1 MEHSA
6 LAKARDSLHFGGHQF
21 LQRTNMIGR
30 RALTTFLGSIA
41 LALLARPDVAADE
54 SKAPEAVKP
63 TGPNRIF
70 QPSEVAS
77 TGAVT
82 IGGKAV
88 AYRAIAGTL
97 VVHGLGW
104 DDVAWREAA
113 AAPSPEKDKEG
124 LAPEASIFYTAYFK
138 QDGRQDGSR
147 DAGGKS
153 RPLIFIYNGGPGS
166 ATLWLH
172 MGAFGP
178 RRVVVREDGHTPPAP
193 YPVVDNAYSLL
204 DVADLVFIDAPGA
217 GFSRIAGKD
226 KEKAFWGVDNDSH
239 AFARFIQQFLNKYGR
254 WNSPKYLFGESYGTT
269 RSAVLANELAS
280 SFSVDLNGVILLSTI
295 LNFDLSVDSPSFN
308 PGVDT
313 AYVTALPTMAA
324 TAWYHNRLPGTRP
337 AELEPFLREVEKFA
351 LSDYAAALQQGGRL
365 EPAARQKIAERL
377 SGYLG
382 LPVDYLLKSDLRVSG
397 GQFSQQLQLP
407 GGLTTGRIDTRFS
420 GPSLDLLSKE
430 AQYDP
435 MITSVGAAYV
445 AAWNDYARST
455 LKFPAED
462 GFKIFAP
469 VFPAWDMAHQ
479 APGMPLPF
487 TGQTTNVMLDLAT
500 VMKQNPNLKVL
511 NTGGYYDLAT
521 PYFEGVY
528 EMEHLPIPDSLRANI
543 EYRYFPSGHMVYL
556 NEPALAGLH
565 DTVADF
571 VRRTSH

>member
-1 MEHSA
+1 
-6 LAKARDSLHFGGHQF
+6 
-21 LQRTNMIGR
+21 MIER
-30 RALTTFLGSIA
+30 REFTTLLGSA
-41 LALLARPDVAADE
+41 VLALLAAGAQAGDE
-54 SKAPEAVKP
+54 AKGPEPVKP
-63 TGPNRIF
+63 TGPDRIF
-70 QPSEVAS
+70 RGSEVTS
-77 TGAVT
+77 SGSVT

-88 AYRAIAGTL
+88 SYQAVAGTL
-97 VVHGLGW
+97 VVHGPGW
-104 DDVAWREAA
+104 DDVAWREQA
-113 AAPSPEKDKEG
+113 AAPDPEKDKEG
-124 LAPEASIFYTAYFK
+124 LPPETSMFFTAYFAK
-138 QDGRQDGSR
+138 
-147 DAGGKS
+147 DAGKGNTT
-153 RPLIFIYNGGPGS
+153 RPLMFIYNGGPGS

-193 YPVVDNAYSLL
+193 YPVINNAYSLL

-239 AFARFIQQFLNKYGR
+239 AFTRFIQQFLNKYGR

-280 SFSVDLNGVILLSTI
+280 SASIDLNGVILLSTI
-295 LNFDLSVDSPSFN
+295 LNFDLSVDSPGFN

-313 AYVTALPTMAA
+313 AYITALPTMAA

-351 LSDYAAALQQGGRL
+351 LTDYAAALHQGGRL
-365 EPAARQKIAERL
+365 DATGRQRIAERL
-377 SGYLG
+377 SSYLG
-382 LPVDYLLKSDLRVSG
+382 LPADYILKSDLRVSG
-397 GQFSQQLQLP
+397 GQFSQQLQMP

-420 GPSLDLLSKE
+420 GPSLDILSKE

-435 MITSVGAAYV
+435 FITSVGSAYV
-445 AAWNDYARST
+445 AAWNDYARSQ
-455 LKFPAED
+455 LRFPAED

-469 VFPAWDMAHQ
+469 VFPSWDMAHQ
-479 APGMPLPF
+479 APGMPMPF

-500 VMKQNPNLKVL
+500 AMKQNPNLKVL
-511 NTGGYYDLAT
+511 NTGGYFDLAT

-528 EMEHLPIPDSLRANI
+528 EMEHLPIPDELRKNI
-543 EYRYFPSGHMVYL
+543 EHQFFPSGHMVYL
-556 NEPALAGLH
+556 NEPALKGLH

>member
-1 MEHSA
+1 MIERRAWATMLGSA
-6 LAKARDSLHFGGHQF
+6 L
-21 LQRTNMIGR
+21 
-30 RALTTFLGSIA
+30 
-41 LALLARPDVAADE
+41 LALLARPGLAADE
-54 SKAPEAVKP
+54 AKAPEPVKP
-63 TGPNRIF
+63 SGPDRIF
-70 QPSEVAS
+70 HPSEVTS
-77 TGAVT
+77 SGSVT
-82 IGGKAV
+82 IGGKAIS
-88 AYRAIAGTL
+88 YQAIAGTL
-97 VVHGLGW
+97 VVHGPGW
-104 DDVAWREAA
+104 DDVSWRELA
-113 AAPSPEKDKEG
+113 AAPNPDKEKEG
-124 LAPEASIFYTAYFK
+124 LPPEAAIFYTAYFK
-138 QDGRQDGSR
+138 QAD
-147 DAGGKS
+147 GGKS
-153 RPLIFIYNGGPGS
+153 AGKPVGGTTRPLIFIYNGGPGS

-193 YPVVDNAYSLL
+193 YPVINNAYSPL
-204 DVADLVFIDAPGA
+204 DFADLVFIDAPGA

-226 KEKAFWGVDNDSH
+226 KERAFWGVDNDAH

-280 SFSVDLNGVILLSTI
+280 SFSIDLNGVILLSTI

-308 PGVDT
+308 PGVDN

-351 LSDYAAALQQGGRL
+351 ISDYAAALQQGGRL
-365 EPAARQKIAERL
+365 DAATRQKIAERL

-397 GQFSQQLQLP
+397 GQFSQQLQMP
-407 GGLTTGRIDTRFS
+407 GGLTTGRIDTRYS
-420 GPSLDLLSKE
+420 GPSLDVLSKE

-435 MITSVGAAYV
+435 MITSVGSAYV

-455 LKFPAED
+455 LRFPAED

-479 APGMPLPF
+479 APGMPMPF

-528 EMEHLPIPDSLRANI
+528 EMEHLPIPDALRANI
-543 EYRYFPSGHMVYL
+543 EYKYFPSGHMVYL
-556 NEPALAGLH
+556 NEPALSGLH

>member
-1 MEHSA
+1 MFE
-6 LAKARDSLHFGGHQF
+6 
-21 LQRTNMIGR
+21 R
-30 RALTTFLGSIA
+30 RALTCIVASVA
-41 LALLARPDVAADE
+41 LALLAGTSFAADE
-54 SKAPEAVKP
+54 SKSPEPVKP
-63 TGPNRIF
+63 TGPDRIF
-70 QPSEVAS
+70 QASEVSS
-77 TGAVT
+77 TGSVT

-88 AYRAIAGTL
+88 AYQAIAGTL
-97 VVHGLGW
+97 VVHGPGW
-104 DDVAWREAA
+104 DDVAWREQA
-113 AAPSPEKDKEG
+113 AAPSPDHDKDG
-124 LAPEASIFYTAYFK
+124 VPPEASMFYTAYF
-138 QDGRQDGSR
+138 QQG
-147 DAGGKS
+147 GGKRGGGS
-153 RPLIFIYNGGPGS
+153 TRPLMFLYNGGPGS

-172 MGAFGP
+172 MGSFGP
-178 RRVVVREDGHTPPAP
+178 KRVVVREDGHTPPAP
-193 YPVVDNAYSLL
+193 YPVIDNVYSLL

-280 SFSVDLNGVILLSTI
+280 SFSIDLNGVILLSTI

-337 AELEPFLREVEKFA
+337 ADLESFLREVEKFA

-365 EPAARQKIAERL
+365 DPAVRQKIAERL
-377 SGYLG
+377 AGFLG
-382 LPVDYLLKSDLRVSG
+382 IGVDYLLKSNLRISG
-397 GQFSQQLQLP
+397 GQFAQQLQLP
-407 GGLTTGRIDTRFS
+407 GGLTTGRIDTRYS
-420 GPSLDLLSKE
+420 GPSLDVLSKE

-435 MITSVGAAYV
+435 MITSVGSAYV

-455 LKFPAED
+455 LRFPAED
-462 GFKIFAP
+462 GFKIFAD

-479 APGMPLPF
+479 APGMPMPF
-487 TGQTTNVMLDLAT
+487 TGLTTNVMLDLAT

-528 EMEHLPIPDSLRANI
+528 ELEHLPIPDALRANI
-543 EYRYFPSGHMVYL
+543 EYKFFPSGHMVYL

>member
-1 MEHSA
+1 M
-6 LAKARDSLHFGGHQF
+6 LAVFEFIRE
-21 LQRTNMIGR
+21 RTIMIRR
-30 RALTTFLGSIA
+30 RAWAILGSVA
-41 LALLARPDVAADE
+41 LSLLALPGLAADE
-54 SKAPEAVKP
+54 GKGAEPVKP
-63 TGPNRIF
+63 SGPDRIF
-70 QPSEVAS
+70 HPTEVTS
-77 TGAVT
+77 SGSVT

-88 AYRAIAGTL
+88 SYQAVAGTL
-97 VVHGLGW
+97 VVHGPGW
-104 DDVAWREAA
+104 DDVAWREQA
-113 AAPSPEKDKEG
+113 AAPSPDKDKDG
-124 LAPEASIFYTAYFK
+124 VPPEASMFYTAYFRKDGK
-138 QDGRQDGSR
+138 QDS
-147 DAGGKS
+147 AT
-153 RPLIFIYNGGPGS
+153 RPLMFIYNGGPGS

-193 YPVVDNAYSLL
+193 YPVVNNAYSLL
-204 DVADLVFIDAPGA
+204 DVSDLVFIDAPGA

-239 AFARFIQQFLNKYGR
+239 AFTRFIQQFLNKYGR

-280 SFSVDLNGVILLSTI
+280 SASIDLNGVILLSTI
-295 LNFDLSVDSPSFN
+295 LNFDLSVDSPGFN
-308 PGVDT
+308 PGVDN

-337 AELEPFLREVEKFA
+337 AQLEPFLREVEKFA
-351 LSDYAAALQQGGRL
+351 LTEYAAALQQGGRL
-365 EPAARQKIAERL
+365 DAAGRQKIAEKL
-377 SGYLG
+377 AGYLG
-382 LPVDYLLKSDLRVSG
+382 LPVDYVLKSDLRVSG

-455 LKFPAED
+455 LEFPAED

-479 APGMPLPF
+479 APGMPMPF

-528 EMEHLPIPDSLRANI
+528 EMEHLPIPDTLRANI
-543 EYRYFPSGHMVYL
+543 EYKYFPSGHMVYL
-556 NEPALAGLH
+556 NEPALGGLH

>member
-1 MEHSA
+1 
-6 LAKARDSLHFGGHQF
+6 
-21 LQRTNMIGR
+21 MIER
-30 RALTTFLGSIA
+30 RAINAILGSA
-41 LALLARPDVAADE
+41 FLALLARPDFAAE
-54 SKAPEAVKP
+54 EAKGAEPVKP
-63 TGPNRIF
+63 TGPDRIF
-70 QPSEVAS
+70 QSSEVTS
-77 TGAVT
+77 TGSVT
-82 IGGKAV
+82 IGGKV
-88 AYRAIAGTL
+88 VSYQAIAGTL
-97 VVHGLGW
+97 VVHGPGW
-104 DDVAWREAA
+104 DDVAWREQA
-113 AAPSPEKDKEG
+113 AAPNPDKDKEG
-124 LAPEASIFYTAYFK
+124 LPPEASMFYTAYFAQGTGK
-138 QDGRQDGSR
+138 QG
-147 DAGGKS
+147 DARKGAATP
-153 RPLIFIYNGGPGS
+153 RPLMFIYNGGPGS

-193 YPVVDNAYSLL
+193 YPVVNNAYSLL
-204 DVADLVFIDAPGA
+204 DASDLVFIDAPGA

-239 AFARFIQQFLNKYGR
+239 AFTRFIQQFLNKYGR

-280 SFSVDLNGVILLSTI
+280 SASIDLNGVILLSTI

-308 PGVDT
+308 PGIDS

-351 LSDYAAALQQGGRL
+351 IGDYAAALQQGGRL
-365 EPAARQKIAERL
+365 DPAVRQKIAERL

-382 LPVDYLLKSDLRVSG
+382 IPSDYLLKSDLRVSG

-435 MITSVGAAYV
+435 FISSVGSAYV
-445 AAWNDYARST
+445 AAWNDYSRST

-479 APGMPLPF
+479 APGMPAPF

-528 EMEHLPIPDSLRANI
+528 EMEHLPLPDTLRANI
-543 EYRYFPSGHMVYL
+543 EYKYFPSGHMVYL
-556 NEPALAGLH
+556 NEPALGALH

>member
-1 MEHSA
+1 ME
-6 LAKARDSLHFGGHQF
+6 K
-21 LQRTNMIGR
+21 RTNMIKR
-30 RALTTFLGSIA
+30 RALMEILGSA
-41 LALLARPDVAADE
+41 VLALLAGPDIAADE
-54 SKAPEAVKP
+54 AKSPDPGKP
-63 TGPNRIF
+63 TGPDRIF
-70 QPSEVAS
+70 HSSEVTS
-77 TGAVT
+77 TGSVS

-88 AYRAIAGTL
+88 AYQAIAGTL
-97 VVHGLGW
+97 VVHGPAW
-104 DDVAWREAA
+104 DDVAWREQA
-113 AAPSPEKDKEG
+113 AAPSPDKDKDG
-124 LAPEASIFYTAYFK
+124 VPPEASIFYTAYFK
-138 QDGRQDGSR
+138 Q
-147 DAGGKS
+147 GGGTP
-153 RPLIFIYNGGPGS
+153 RPLMFIYNGGPGS

-178 RRVVVREDGHTPPAP
+178 KRVVVSEDGHTPPAP
-193 YPVVDNAYSLL
+193 YPVINNAYSLL

-226 KEKAFWGVDNDSH
+226 KEKAFWGVDNDAH

-280 SFSVDLNGVILLSTI
+280 SFSIDLNGVILLSTI

-308 PGVDT
+308 PGVDS

-324 TAWYHNRLPGTRP
+324 TAWYHKRLPGTRP
-337 AELEPFLREVEKFA
+337 AELEPFLREVEQFA

-365 EPAARQKIAERL
+365 DGAGRQKIAERL

-435 MITSVGAAYV
+435 MITSVGSAYV

-455 LKFPAED
+455 LRFPAED

-479 APGMPLPF
+479 APGMPMPF

-521 PYFEGVY
+521 PYFEGVF
-528 EMEHLPIPDSLRANI
+528 EMEHLPIPDTLRANI
-543 EYRYFPSGHMVYL
+543 EYKYFPSGHMVYL
-556 NEPALAGLH
+556 NEPALGGLH

>member
-1 MEHSA
+1 MFE
-6 LAKARDSLHFGGHQF
+6 
-21 LQRTNMIGR
+21 R
-30 RALTTFLGSIA
+30 RAFTAILGSMV
-41 LALLARPDVAADE
+41 LALSAQPDFAGDDAKGPD
-54 SKAPEAVKP
+54 AVKP
-63 TGPNRIF
+63 TGPDRIF
-70 QPSEVAS
+70 RPAEVAS
-77 TGAVT
+77 TGTVT

-88 AYRAIAGTL
+88 TYQAIAGTL
-97 VVHGLGW
+97 VVHGPGW
-104 DDVAWREAA
+104 DDVAWREQA
-113 AAPSPEKDKEG
+113 AAPNPDKDKEG
-124 LAPEASIFYTAYFK
+124 LPPEASMFYTAYF
-138 QDGRQDGSR
+138 RQGT
-147 DAGGKS
+147 AKGGKPGGDAT
-153 RPLIFIYNGGPGS
+153 RPVMFIYNGGPGS

-178 RRVVVREDGHTPPAP
+178 HRVVVREDGHTPPAP
-193 YPVVDNAYSLL
+193 YPVVNNAYSLL

-239 AFARFIQQFLNKYGR
+239 AFTRFIQQFLNKYGR

-280 SFSVDLNGVILLSTI
+280 SASIDLNGVILLSTI
-295 LNFDLSVDSPSFN
+295 LNFDLSVDSPGFN
-308 PGVDT
+308 PGIDT

-324 TAWYHNRLPGTRP
+324 TAWYHQRLPGNRP
-337 AELEPFLREVEKFA
+337 AELEPFLREVEQFA

-365 EPAARQKIAERL
+365 DGAGRQKIAERL

-435 MITSVGAAYV
+435 MISSVGSAYV
-445 AAWNDYARST
+445 AAWNDYARTT
-455 LKFPAED
+455 LRFPAED

-479 APGMPLPF
+479 APGMPMPF

-528 EMEHLPIPDSLRANI
+528 ELEHLPIPDALRANI
-543 EYRYFPSGHMVYL
+543 EYKFFPSGHMVYL

>member
-1 MEHSA
+1 MF
-6 LAKARDSLHFGGHQF
+6 K
-21 LQRTNMIGR
+21 R
-30 RALTTFLGSIA
+30 RALTAILGAAAI
-41 LALLARPDVAADE
+41 ALLAPASFAADE
-54 SKAPEAVKP
+54 SKSPDPVKP
-63 TGPNRIF
+63 TGPDRIF
-70 QPSEVAS
+70 RSSEVTT
-77 TGAVT
+77 TGSVS

-88 AYRAIAGTL
+88 AYQAIAGTL
-97 VVHGLGW
+97 VVHGPGW
-104 DDVAWREAA
+104 DDVTWREQA
-113 AAPSPEKDKEG
+113 AAPSPDHDKEG
-124 LAPEASIFYTAYFK
+124 VPPETSMFYTAYFQQRAGK
-138 QDGRQDGSR
+138 QS
-147 DAGGKS
+147 GGKQGS
-153 RPLIFIYNGGPGS
+153 GATRPLMFIYNGGPGS

-178 RRVVVREDGHTPPAP
+178 RRVVVSEDGHTPPAP
-193 YPVVDNAYSLL
+193 YPEIDNAYSLL

-217 GFSRIAGKD
+217 GFSRIGGKD

-280 SFSVDLNGVILLSTI
+280 DFSIDLNGVILLSTI

-308 PGVDT
+308 PGVDS

-324 TAWYHNRLPGTRP
+324 TAWYHKRLPGTRP
-337 AELEPFLREVEKFA
+337 AELEPFLREVEQFA

-365 EPAARQKIAERL
+365 DGAGRQKIAERL

-397 GQFSQQLQLP
+397 GQFTQQLQMP
-407 GGLTTGRIDTRFS
+407 GGLTTGRIDTRFT
-420 GPSLDLLSKE
+420 GPSLDVLSKE

-435 MITSVGAAYV
+435 FISSVGSAYV

-455 LKFPAED
+455 LRFPAED

-479 APGMPLPF
+479 APGMPMPF

-528 EMEHLPIPDSLRANI
+528 EMEHLPIPESLRANI
-543 EYRYFPSGHMVYL
+543 EYKFFPSGHMVYL

>member
-1 MEHSA
+1 M
-6 LAKARDSLHFGGHQF
+6 
-21 LQRTNMIGR
+21 TGR
-30 RALTTFLGSIA
+30 RALTAILGSA
-41 LALLARPDVAADE
+41 FFALLARPDFAADE
-54 SKAPEAVKP
+54 PQSAEPGRP
-63 TGPNRIF
+63 TGPDRIF
-70 QPSEVAS
+70 RSSEVTS
-77 TGAVT
+77 TGMVT

-88 AYRAIAGTL
+88 TYQAVAGTL
-97 VVHGLGW
+97 VVHGPGW
-104 DDVAWREAA
+104 DDVAWREQAA
-113 AAPSPEKDKEG
+113 VPNPDKDKEG
-124 LAPEASIFYTAYFK
+124 LPPETSMFYTAYFSQGGDK
-138 QDGRQDGSR
+138 SGGKNGK
-147 DAGGKS
+147 AGGNPA
-153 RPLIFIYNGGPGS
+153 RPLMFIYNGGPGS

-178 RRVVVREDGHTPPAP
+178 KRVVVREDGHTPPAP
-193 YPVVDNAYSLL
+193 YPVINNAYSLL

-239 AFARFIQQFLNKYGR
+239 AFTRFIQQFLNKYNR

-280 SFSVDLNGVILLSTI
+280 SASIDLNGVILLSTI
-295 LNFDLSVDSPSFN
+295 LNFDLSVDSPAFN
-308 PGVDT
+308 PGVDN
-313 AYVTALPTMAA
+313 AYITALPTMAA

-351 LSDYAAALQQGGRL
+351 LTDYAAALQQGGRL
-365 EPAARQKIAERL
+365 DSAGRQQVAERL

-382 LPVDYLLKSDLRVSG
+382 IPVDYLLKSDLRLSG

-435 MITSVGAAYV
+435 MITSVGSAYV
-445 AAWNDYARST
+445 AAWNDYSRAT
-455 LKFPAED
+455 LRFPAED

-479 APGMPLPF
+479 APGMPMAF

-500 VMKQNPNLKVL
+500 AMKQNPNLKVL

-528 EMEHLPIPDSLRANI
+528 EMEHLPIPDALRANI
-543 EYRYFPSGHMVYL
+543 EHKFFASGHMVYL

-571 VRRTSH
+571 VRRTSR

>member
-1 MEHSA
+1 MIERSLTA
-6 LAKARDSLHFGGHQF
+6 TFCLAAC
-21 LQRTNMIGR
+21 
-30 RALTTFLGSIA
+30 
-41 LALLARPDVAADE
+41 ALLAQTAIAANDTKGSE
-54 SKAPEAVKP
+54 PGKP
-63 TGPNRIF
+63 TGPDRIF
-70 QPSEVAS
+70 QSSEVTS
-77 TGAVT
+77 TGSVT

-88 AYRAIAGTL
+88 SYQAIAGTL
-97 VVHGLGW
+97 VVHGPGW
-104 DDVAWREAA
+104 DDVAWREQA
-113 AAPSPEKDKEG
+113 AAPNPDKDKEG
-124 LAPEASIFYTAYFK
+124 LPPEASIFYTAYFK
-138 QDGRQDGSR
+138 QGEARK
-147 DAGGKS
+147 GGAS
-153 RPLIFIYNGGPGS
+153 PRPLMFIFNGGPGS

-193 YPVVDNAYSLL
+193 YPVVNNAYSLL
-204 DVADLVFIDAPGA
+204 DVSDLVFIDAPGA

-226 KEKAFWGVDNDSH
+226 KEKAFWGVDADSH
-239 AFARFIQQFLNKYGR
+239 AFTRFIQQFLNKYGR

-280 SFSVDLNGVILLSTI
+280 SASIDLNGVILLSTI

-308 PGVDT
+308 PGIDT

-337 AELEPFLREVEKFA
+337 AELEPFLKEVEKFA
-351 LSDYAAALQQGGRL
+351 VTEYASALQQGGRL
-365 EPAARQKIAERL
+365 DAAGRQKIAERL
-377 SGYLG
+377 SAYLG
-382 LPVDYLLKSDLRVSG
+382 IPADYLLKSDLRISG

-435 MITSVGAAYV
+435 FITSVGSAYV
-445 AAWNDYARST
+445 AAWNDYSRVT

-479 APGMPLPF
+479 APGMPAPF

-528 EMEHLPIPDSLRANI
+528 EMEHLPIPESLRANI
-543 EYRYFPSGHMVYL
+543 EYKFFPSGHMVYL

>member
-1 MEHSA
+1 
-6 LAKARDSLHFGGHQF
+6 
-21 LQRTNMIGR
+21 MIER
-30 RALTTFLGSIA
+30 RVLTAILSSTLLG
-41 LALLARPDVAADE
+41 LLARPNFAADE
-54 SKAPEAVKP
+54 AKASDPAKP
-63 TGPNRIF
+63 TGPDRIF
-70 QPSEVAS
+70 HAAEMTS
-77 TGAVT
+77 TGSVS
-82 IGGKAV
+82 IGGKV
-88 AYRAIAGTL
+88 VTYQAIAGTL
-97 VVHGLGW
+97 VVHGPGW
-104 DDVAWREAA
+104 DDVGWREQAA
-113 AAPSPEKDKEG
+113 LPSADKDKEG
-124 LAPEASIFYTAYFK
+124 LPPEASMFYTAYFNQAAGK
-138 QDGRQDGSR
+138 QSS
-147 DAGGKS
+147 GKQAS
-153 RPLIFIYNGGPGS
+153 GATRPIMFIYNGGPGS

-193 YPVVDNAYSLL
+193 YPVINNAYSLL

-254 WNSPKYLFGESYGTT
+254 WNSAKYLFGESYGTT

-280 SFSVDLNGVILLSTI
+280 SFSIDLNGVILLSTI

-308 PGVDT
+308 PGVDS
-313 AYVTALPTMAA
+313 AYITALPTMAA
-324 TAWYHNRLPGTRP
+324 TAWYHKRLPGTRP
-337 AELEPFLREVEKFA
+337 AELEPFLREVEQFA

-365 EPAARQKIAERL
+365 DGAARQKIAERL

-397 GQFSQQLQLP
+397 GQFSQQLQMP

-420 GPSLDLLSKE
+420 GPSLDVLSKE

-435 MITSVGAAYV
+435 MITSVGSAYV

-455 LKFPAED
+455 LRFPADD

-479 APGMPLPF
+479 APGMPVPF

-528 EMEHLPIPDSLRANI
+528 EMEHLPIPDTLRANI
-543 EYRYFPSGHMVYL
+543 EYKFFPSGHMVYL
-556 NEPALAGLH
+556 NEPALSGLH

-571 VRRTSH
+571 VRRTSL

>member
-1 MEHSA
+1 MF
-6 LAKARDSLHFGGHQF
+6 K
-21 LQRTNMIGR
+21 R
-30 RALTTFLGSIA
+30 RALAAILGSAA
-41 LALLARPDVAADE
+41 LILLARPDFAADE
-54 SKAPEAVKP
+54 AKAPDPAKP
-63 TGPNRIF
+63 TGPDRIF
-70 QPSEVAS
+70 HSSEVTS
-77 TGAVT
+77 TGSVT

-88 AYRAIAGTL
+88 SYQAIAGTL
-97 VVHGLGW
+97 VVHGPGW
-104 DDVAWREAA
+104 DDVSWREEAA
-113 AAPSPEKDKEG
+113 APAPDKDKNKEG
-124 LAPEASIFYTAYFK
+124 LPPESSMFYTAYFK
-138 QDGRQDGSR
+138 QS
-147 DAGGKS
+147 GGKQGGS
-153 RPLIFIYNGGPGS
+153 SARPLMFIYNGGPGS

-193 YPVVDNAYSLL
+193 YPVINNAYSLL
-204 DVADLVFIDAPGA
+204 DTTDLVFIDAPGA

-280 SFSVDLNGVILLSTI
+280 SFSIDLNGVILLSTI

-308 PGVDT
+308 PGVDS

-324 TAWYHNRLPGTRP
+324 TAWYHKRLPGTRP
-337 AELEPFLREVEKFA
+337 AELEPFLREVEQFA

-365 EPAARQKIAERL
+365 DGAGRQRIAERL

-382 LPVDYLLKSDLRVSG
+382 LTVDYLLKSDLRVSG

-407 GGLTTGRIDTRFS
+407 GGLTTGRIDTRFT

-435 MITSVGAAYV
+435 MITSVGSAYV
-445 AAWNDYARST
+445 AAWNDYARSI
-455 LKFPAED
+455 LRFPAED

-479 APGMPLPF
+479 APGMPMPF

-543 EYRYFPSGHMVYL
+543 EYKYFPSGHMVYL

-565 DTVADF
+565 DSVADF
-571 VRRTSH
+571 VRRTSR

>member
-1 MEHSA
+1 MNH
-6 LAKARDSLHFGGHQF
+6 
-21 LQRTNMIGR
+21 R
-30 RALTTFLGSIA
+30 RVITAILGSA
-41 LALLARPDVAADE
+41 FLALLAPPDFAASDSAASE
-54 SKAPEAVKP
+54 PKAAEPAKP
-63 TGPNRIF
+63 AGPDRIF
-70 QPSEVAS
+70 HTSEVTS
-77 TGAVT
+77 TGSVT
-82 IGGKAV
+82 IGGKPMG
-88 AYRAIAGTL
+88 YQAIAGTL
-97 VVHGLGW
+97 VVHGPGW
-104 DDVAWREAA
+104 DDVAWREQA

-124 LAPEASIFYTAYFK
+124 LPPEASMFYTAYFLQATGK
-138 QDGRQDGSR
+138 K
-147 DAGGKS
+147 DAARPGGDS
-153 RPLIFIYNGGPGS
+153 ARPLMFIYNGGPGS

-193 YPVVDNAYSLL
+193 YPVVNNAYSPL
-204 DVADLVFIDAPGA
+204 DVTDLVFIDAPGA

-239 AFARFIQQFLNKYGR
+239 AFTRFIQQFLNKYGR

-280 SFSVDLNGVILLSTI
+280 SASIDLNGVILLSTI

-308 PGVDT
+308 PGIDT

-337 AELEPFLREVEKFA
+337 ADLEPFLKEVEKFA
-351 LSDYAAALQQGGRL
+351 VSDYAAALQQGGRL
-365 EPAARQKIAERL
+365 AAADRQRIAERL

-382 LPVDYLLKSDLRVSG
+382 IPVDYLLKSDLRVSG

-407 GGLTTGRIDTRFS
+407 GGLTTGRIDTRNS

-435 MITSVGAAYV
+435 MITSVGSAYV

-469 VFPAWDMAHQ
+469 VFPAWDFAHQ
-479 APGMPLPF
+479 APGMPIPF

-500 VMKQNPNLKVL
+500 AMKQNPNLKVL
-511 NTGGYYDLAT
+511 NTGGYFDLAT
-521 PYFEGVY
+521 PYFEGVF
-528 EMEHLPIPDSLRANI
+528 EMEHLPIPDTLRANI
-543 EYRYFPSGHMVYL
+543 EYKYFQSGHMVYL
-556 NEPALAGLH
+556 NQPSLSGLH

-571 VRRTSH
+571 VRRTSR

>member
-1 MEHSA
+1 
-6 LAKARDSLHFGGHQF
+6 
-21 LQRTNMIGR
+21 MIER
-30 RALTTFLGSIA
+30 RAVTAILSSLL
-41 LALLARPDVAADE
+41 LAALARPGQAADE
-54 SKAPEAVKP
+54 PKTAEPAKP
-63 TGPNRIF
+63 SGPDRIF
-70 QPSEVAS
+70 QSSEVS
-77 TGAVT
+77 SSGSVT
-82 IGGKAV
+82 IGGKTV
-88 AYRAIAGTL
+88 SYQAIAGTL
-97 VVHGLGW
+97 VVHGPGW
-104 DDVAWREAA
+104 DDVAWREQA
-113 AAPSPEKDKEG
+113 AAPNPDKDKEG
-124 LAPEASIFYTAYFK
+124 VPPEASMFYTAYFK
-138 QDGRQDGSR
+138 DGVGK
-147 DAGGKS
+147 DAGGKQGS
-153 RPLIFIYNGGPGS
+153 GKPGAGKAAGDPARPLMFIYNGGPGS

-193 YPVVDNAYSLL
+193 YPVINNAYSLL

-217 GFSRIAGKD
+217 GFSRIAGKA

-280 SFSVDLNGVILLSTI
+280 SASIDLNGVVLLSTI

-308 PGVDT
+308 PGVDK

-337 AELEPFLREVEKFA
+337 AELEPFLKEVEKFA
-351 LSDYAAALQQGGRL
+351 ITDYASALQQGGRL
-365 EPAARQKIAERL
+365 ETASRQKIAERL

-382 LPVDYLLKSDLRVSG
+382 IQVDYLLKSDLRVSG

-407 GGLTTGRIDTRFS
+407 GGLTTGRIDTRYS

-435 MITSVGAAYV
+435 MITSVGSAYV

-462 GFKIFAP
+462 GFRLFAP
-469 VFPAWDMAHQ
+469 VFPAWDFAHQ
-479 APGMPLPF
+479 APGMPVPL

-511 NTGGYYDLAT
+511 NTGGYFDLAT

-543 EYRYFPSGHMVYL
+543 EYKYFSSGHMVYL
-556 NEPALAGLH
+556 NESALGGLH

>member
-1 MEHSA
+1 
-6 LAKARDSLHFGGHQF
+6 
-21 LQRTNMIGR
+21 MIDR
-30 RALTTFLGSIA
+30 RAVQAILGSML
-41 LALLARPDVAADE
+41 LALSAPHSFAGDDSKGPDAA
-54 SKAPEAVKP
+54 KP
-63 TGPNRIF
+63 AGPNRIF
-70 QPSEVAS
+70 RPTEVS
-77 TGAVT
+77 SSGTVT
-82 IGGKAV
+82 IGGKVIAYQAV
-88 AYRAIAGTL
+88 AGTL
-97 VVHGLGW
+97 VVHGPGW
-104 DDVAWREAA
+104 DDVAWREQA
-113 AAPSPEKDKEG
+113 AAPNPEKDKEG
-124 LAPEASIFYTAYFK
+124 LPPEASIFYTAYF
-138 QDGRQDGSR
+138 RQ
-147 DAGGKS
+147 DAGGKQS
-153 RPLIFIYNGGPGS
+153 AGKQAGGTNRPLMFIYNGGPGS

-178 RRVVVREDGHTPPAP
+178 RRVVVSEDGHTPPAP
-193 YPVVDNAYSLL
+193 YPVVNNAFSPL

-226 KEKAFWGVDNDSH
+226 KEKAFWGVDNDAH

-269 RSAVLANELAS
+269 RSAVLANELAGNYS
-280 SFSVDLNGVILLSTI
+280 IDLNGVILLSTI
-295 LNFDLSVDSPSFN
+295 LNFDLSVDSPGFN
-308 PGVDT
+308 PGVDS
-313 AYVTALPTMAA
+313 AYITALPTMAA
-324 TAWYHNRLPGTRP
+324 TAWYHKRLPGTRP
-337 AELEPFLREVEKFA
+337 ADLEPFLKEVEKFA
-351 LSDYAAALQQGGRL
+351 VTEYASALQQGGRL
-365 EPAARQKIAERL
+365 DQAGRQHIAEKL

-407 GGLTTGRIDTRFS
+407 GGLTTGRIDTRYS

-435 MITSVGAAYV
+435 MITSVGSAYV
-445 AAWNDYARST
+445 AAWNDYSRTT

-500 VMKQNPNLKVL
+500 AMKQNPNLKVL
-511 NTGGYYDLAT
+511 NTGGYFDLAT

-528 EMEHLPIPDSLRANI
+528 EMEHLPLPDELRANI
-543 EYRYFPSGHMVYL
+543 EYKYFPSGHMVYL
-556 NEPALAGLH
+556 NEPALSGLH

-571 VRRTSH
+571 IRRTSH